1 MAKILVTGGA
11 GYVGSHVVRELLEG
25 GESVTVIDDLST
37 GHRAA
42 LGQVPLV
49 QADFGDREVL
59 DELMGDGSFEF
70 VLHFAAFTE
79 VGQSMVDPAA
89 YYRNNMTSS
98 LTLLDAV
105 RRHGVRGLVFSS
117 SAAVY
122 GEPERVP
129 IEEDHPLRPT
139 NPYGETKLGFERA
152 LAWYHEA
159 YGTRHISLRYFNAAG
174 AHPASDIGEDHARET
189 HLVPLLIRSAL
200 EQGACTPIFG
210 DDYPTRD
217 GTCVRDYVHVVDLAR
232 AHTGALAALR
242 EGTLEACSLN
252 LGNGEGFTVREVVDA
267 VERVVGRR
275 PPTHPAPRRAGDPA
289 TLVASSDRARQ
300 RLGWRPEYASL
311 ESIVSTAW
319 EWHHRN
325 PQGFEEPPSPAEG
338 AS

>member
-1 MAKILVTGGA
+1 MGRAPRRSVEPALD
-11 GYVGSHVVRELLEG
+11 VGLAASV
-25 GESVTVIDDLST
+25 ES
-37 GHRAA
+37 
-42 LGQVPLV
+42 
-49 QADFGDREVL
+49 E
-59 DELMGDGSFEF
+59 
-70 VLHFAAFTE
+70 
-79 VGQSMVDPAA
+79 
-89 YYRNNMTSS
+89 
-98 LTLLDAV
+98 TLLDAA

-122 GEPERVP
+122 GEPGRVP

-152 LAWYHEA
+152 LDWYHGA
-159 YGTRHISLRYFNAAG
+159 YGTRHVSLRYFNAAG
-174 AHPASDIGEDHARET
+174 AHPAADIGEDHARET
-189 HLVPLLIRSAL
+189 HLVPLLIGSAL
-200 EQGACTPIFG
+200 EQGASTPIFG

-232 AHTGALAALR
+232 AHTRALAALR
-242 EGTLEACSLN
+242 EGRLEACSLN

-289 TLVASSDRARQ
+289 SLVASSDRARQ
-300 RLGWRPEYASL
+300 RLAWRPEFASL

-325 PQGFEEPPSPAEG
+325 PQGFEDPPSPAGG
-338 AS
+338 AP